1 LEHSNLLRVKPLIFK
16 AKIVQPWPS
25 DIIGEVLI
33 TCSKISFLGDV
44 DAKTGELVG
53 ADLDVKG
60 RNLADKILIFPEGRG
75 STVGSN
81 VLYGLARNGLAPK
94 LIGTCRTESITIS
107 GAIFGGIPMVS
118 SIDEAVF
125 EEIKN
130 GDVLKARI
138 QGDCAILEKIEKS
151 NYLKKSQPT

>member
-1 LEHSNLLRVKPLIFK
+1 MIFK
-16 AKIVQPWPS
+16 AKIVQPWPN
-25 DIIGEVLI
+25 DITGEVLI
-33 TCSKISFLGDV
+33 TRSKISFLGDV

-53 ADLDVKG
+53 ADLDIKG
-60 RNLADKILIFPEGRG
+60 LNLTDKILIFPEGRG

-94 LIGTCRTESITIS
+94 LIGTCKIESITIS

-125 EEIKN
+125 DEIKN
-130 GDVLKARI
+130 GDILRANI
-138 QGDCAILEKIEKS
+138 QGSRAILEKLEKS
-151 NYLKKSQPT
+151 KYFKKPQST

>member
-1 LEHSNLLRVKPLIFK
+1 LVFK

-25 DIIGEVLI
+25 DIIGEALI
-33 TCSKISFLGDV
+33 TRSKISFLGDV

-53 ADLDVKG
+53 ADLDIKG
-60 RNLADKILIFPEGRG
+60 RNLTGKILIFPEGRG

-94 LIGTCRTESITIS
+94 LIVTCRTEAITIS

-118 SIDEAVF
+118 SISDAVF
-125 EEIKN
+125 DEVQS
-130 GDVLKARI
+130 GDIMRASI
-138 QGDCAILEKIEKS
+138 QGSCAVLEKLDGPAFSCK
-151 NYLKKSQPT
+151 

>member
-1 LEHSNLLRVKPLIFK
+1 MIFK
-16 AKIVQPWPS
+16 AKIVQPWLN

-33 TCSKISFLGDV
+33 TRSKISFLGDV

-53 ADLDVKG
+53 ADLDIKG
-60 RNLADKILIFPEGRG
+60 RNLTDKILIFPEGRG

-94 LIGTCRTESITIS
+94 LIGTSKIESITIS

-125 EEIKN
+125 DEIRN
-130 GDVLKARI
+130 GDILRANI
-138 QGDCAILEKIEKS
+138 QGSCAILEKLEK
-151 NYLKKSQPT
+151 LKYFKKPQST

>member
-1 LEHSNLLRVKPLIFK
+1 MIFK
-16 AKIVQPWPS
+16 AKIVQPWLN

-33 TCSKISFLGDV
+33 TRSKISFLGDV

-53 ADLDVKG
+53 ADLDIKG
-60 RNLADKILIFPEGRG
+60 RNLTDKILIFPEGRG

-94 LIGTCRTESITIS
+94 LIGTSKIESITIS

-125 EEIKN
+125 DEIRN
-130 GDVLKARI
+130 GDILRANI
-138 QGDCAILEKIEKS
+138 QGSCAILEKLEKS
-151 NYLKKSQPT
+151 KYFKKPQST

>member
-1 LEHSNLLRVKPLIFK
+1 LIFK
-16 AKIVQPWPS
+16 AKIVQPWLN

-33 TCSKISFLGDV
+33 TRSKISFLGDV

-53 ADLDVKG
+53 ADLDIKG
-60 RNLADKILIFPEGRG
+60 RNLTDKILIFPEGRG

-94 LIGTCRTESITIS
+94 LIGTSKIESITIS

-125 EEIKN
+125 DEIRN
-130 GDVLKARI
+130 GDILRANI
-138 QGDCAILEKIEKS
+138 QGSCAILEKLEKS
-151 NYLKKSQPT
+151 KYFKKPQST

>member
-1 LEHSNLLRVKPLIFK
+1 LVFK
-16 AKIVQPWPS
+16 AKIVQPWPGN
-25 DIIGEVLI
+25 IIGEVLI

-60 RNLADKILIFPEGRG
+60 RSLTGKILIFPEGRG

-94 LIGTCRTESITIS
+94 LIGTCKAESITIS

-125 EEIKN
+125 KEIKN
-130 GDVLKARI
+130 GDILNAHI
-138 QGDCAILEKIEKS
+138 QDNCAILEKIEKS
-151 NYLKKSQPT
+151 NYLKKSQST